1 MTFQD
6 DSETWISGGTITIN
20 DSFDVVT
27 VQFQMRRSELDAIA
41 TGTEADKD
49 ALIAWLTPAPEP
61 E

>member
-1 MTFQD
+1 MNFAD
-6 DSETWISGGTITIN
+6 DNETWINTSIVTV
-20 DSFDVVT
+20 DSNYDVVT
-27 VQFQMRRSELDAIA
+27 VQFQMRSTELEAIA